1 MRIVHITTIDEG
13 GAYKAVERI
22 DRALNII
29 GIDSYILLRNKN
41 NKDNVGSVYLN
52 NIFLLLLSKARNFV
66 NLLISK
72 NEIACEKFGCDVSNH
87 PLVTN
92 ANVIAISEELPEE
105 VTKEIIDKFINTPFS
120 NIDRYIIRND
130 KIKSIENE

>member
-1 MRIVHITTIDEG
+1 MKRKELTSKKKAINTVMRIVHITTIDEG

-41 NKDNVGSVYLN
+41 NKDNVGKVYLN

-72 NEIACEKFGCDVSNH
+72 NEIA
-87 PLVTN
+87 
-92 ANVIAISEELPEE
+92 
-105 VTKEIIDKFINTPFS
+105 
-120 NIDRYIIRND
+120 
-130 KIKSIENE
+130 